1 MVGLNYCNWTC
12 HPRQSK
18 HATNILSYVKCI
30 GTVKTAVFENSPK
43 MVPMRCLHPVKVSV
57 FTGHVLLNQKDVSS
71 YFLKG
76 QIPDHTNPI
85 AWKTAQVSLIL
96 QAVEVP

>member
-12 HPRQSK
+12 HLRQPK

-30 GTVKTAVFENSPK
+30 GTVETAVFENSPK
-43 MVPMRCLHPVKVSV
+43 MVPMKCLHPVKVSV

-76 QIPDHTNPI
+76 QIPDHINPI
-85 AWKTAQVSLIL
+85 AWKTAQLS
-96 QAVEVP
+96 